1 MSGCWKSICRPACRW
16 KELAGALAEKEPF
29 NDNANETHSKTE
41 KKPAGLERASR
52 QIERGARDGV
62 QALFLKD
69 IYELLERV
77 VDRCRDAGNVITH
90 IVLKNS

>member
-1 MSGCWKSICRPACRW
+1 MLVELLRAVYSGKY
-16 KELAGALAEKEPF
+16 
-29 NDNANETHSKTE
+29 
-41 KKPAGLERASR
+41 
-52 QIERGARDGV
+52 DGV

-69 IYELLERV
+69 VYELLERA